1 MRPKKP
7 SNRDIPLRMIKRQ
20 RRLKSGKIWIGYYYD
35 GRDENGKRVEIPLG
49 TDLDEA
55 KVEWARLERI
65 KIPLSNRLMA
75 GLFDRYQR
83 EIIPSKA
90 PRTQKDNLKELANLR
105 KAFADAPIEAIT
117 PQVIA
122 QYRDARTAKTR
133 GNREIALLSHIFN
146 IAREWGFT
154 EKENPCSRVRRNKEK
169 IRDYYAADDVWEAVY
184 AKAVLELQ
192 HAMDLAYL
200 IGQRPADVLKV
211 ETSDIT
217 KDYLL
222 IAQGKTT
229 KKLRVK
235 LHNEQKL
242 TSLGLFINNLM
253 EFRKQAGIQ
262 SKRLIT
268 NAQGLRMSQGMLR
281 NRWDEARK
289 SAAEEAETMGDIAFA
304 ERIRKFQF
312 RDIRPKAATEIE
324 DLSVASKLLGHT
336 NEAITKQVYRRLGEV
351 VDPTK

>member
-133 GNREIALLSHIFN
+133 GNREIALLSHIF
-146 IAREWGFT
+146 I
-154 EKENPCSRVRRNKEK
+154 
-169 IRDYYAADDVWEAVY
+169 
-184 AKAVLELQ
+184 
-192 HAMDLAYL
+192 
-200 IGQRPADVLKV
+200 
-211 ETSDIT
+211 
-217 KDYLL
+217 
-222 IAQGKTT
+222 
-229 KKLRVK
+229 
-235 LHNEQKL
+235 
-242 TSLGLFINNLM
+242 
-253 EFRKQAGIQ
+253 
-262 SKRLIT
+262 
-268 NAQGLRMSQGMLR
+268 
-281 NRWDEARK
+281 
-289 SAAEEAETMGDIAFA
+289 
-304 ERIRKFQF
+304 
-312 RDIRPKAATEIE
+312 
-324 DLSVASKLLGHT
+324 
-336 NEAITKQVYRRLGEV
+336 
-351 VDPTK
+351 